1 MSSLLFLLLRVL
13 HVLLAAVWLGTTVF
27 MSFMLMP
34 VIEESGAAGGQIMVG
49 LNRKGLTAFFGAIGG
64 ITVLTGIYLFWRFT
78 GGFDPT
84 ISRTHAGMAYSVG
97 GAAGLLAVIIG
108 GSVVG
113 RGSNKLVGLMSQLA
127 TLPEAQKGAVVHQAN
142 ALRQRIKSFGFVVLA
157 LQVIALTL
165 MAVAHYI

>member
-1 MSSLLFLLLRVL
+1 MSTVLFLSLRVL
-13 HVLLAAVWLGTTVF
+13 HVLLAACWLGATVF

-34 VIEESGAAGGQIMVG
+34 VIEQSGQAGGQIMVG
-49 LNRKGLTAFFGAIGG
+49 LHRKGMTAFFGALGG

-78 GGFDPT
+78 GGFDPAV
-84 ISRTHAGMAYSVG
+84 SRSNAGMAYSIG
-97 GAAGLLAVIIG
+97 GAAGLLATIIG

-113 RGSNKLVGLMSQLA
+113 RSANKIVELMGQMA
-127 TLPEAQKGAVVHQAN
+127 TLPEAQKGAIVQQVS
-142 ALRQRIKSFGFVVLA
+142 ALRQRLKSFGVVVVA

>member
-1 MSSLLFLLLRVL
+1 MSTVLFLSLRVL
-13 HVLLAAVWLGTTVF
+13 HVLLAASWLGATVF

-34 VIEESGAAGGQIMVG
+34 VIEQSGQAGGQIMIG
-49 LNRKGLTAFFGAIGG
+49 LNRKGLTAFFGALGG

-78 GGFDPT
+78 GGFDPVV
-84 ISRTHAGMAYSVG
+84 SRSNAGMAYSIG
-97 GAAGLLAVIIG
+97 GAAGLLATIIG

-113 RGSNKLVGLMSQLA
+113 RSANKVVALMEQMA
-127 TLPEAQKGAVVHQAN
+127 RVPEAQKGAIVQQVDT
-142 ALRQRIKSFGFVVLA
+142 LRQRMRSFGLVVVA